1 MNKKSRHAER
11 AYYYKEKRMKR
22 LFVTLALMMGLAVS
36 VGHGFY
42 GDIATDKES
51 FTLGI
56 AGQNANQ
63 ITSLTAL
70 FPLEDANGWAG
81 AYVSRQV
88 ADGEVVAET
97 LNAHLQGGFN
107 VRGIGIEAYASATRD
122 KFRMIDLAIETGY
135 FLRPGTFTWNDIT
148 FSGGAGNYTERRTED
163 SEIGRDAGDASVTFG
178 WLAFLSAK
186 WRNVSGVVRFKPSID
201 FKETR
206 IESSASV
213 NYPVSNELGIGFTTQ
228 AVVEAEDVHTSYLL
242 QVTYSPE

>member
-1 MNKKSRHAER
+1 MR
-11 AYYYKEKRMKR
+11 R
-22 LFVTLALMMGLAVS
+22 LFVVLLSMLLSVS
-36 VGHGFY
+36 VAYGYY

-70 FPLEDANGWAG
+70 FPIENANGWAG

-97 LNAHLQGGFN
+97 INGHLQGGFRI
-107 VRGIGIEAYASATRD
+107 RGIGVEAYIEATRD
-122 KFRMIDLAIETGY
+122 KWRMIDLAIETGY
-135 FLRPGTFTWNDIT
+135 FIRPGTFTWNDIT

-163 SEIGRDAGDASVTFG
+163 AEIGREADDASVTFG

-186 WRNVSGVVRFKPSID
+186 WRNVSGVVRYKPSLD
-201 FKETR
+201 FAEER
-206 IESSASV
+206 IEASASI
-213 NYPVSNELGIGFTTQ
+213 NQPITYEIAIGFTTQ

-242 QVTYSPE
+242 NVTFTPLD